1 MKGRRPFNIAQ
12 LSFVPSVDAKGG
24 LAARP
29 YCFFIFSFAAF
40 MKRISSL
47 AHCHH
52 NSTAI
57 PSLSPWWFSSDAG
70 SFDGE
75 GLGLPQ
81 SSAKLVL
88 RLSKG
93 SQGRTAETLRQNALK
108 VTKVSH
114 SAHKNTTNRCLVLIA
129 RDRVVMPW
137 AWADDEK
144 EQL

>member
-1 MKGRRPFNIAQ
+1 MKGRGPFNIAQ
-12 LSFVPSVDAKGG
+12 LSFVPSVDVEGG

-47 AHCHH
+47 AHYHH

-70 SFDGE
+70 SLDGE

-88 RLSKG
+88 RLSTV
-93 SQGRTAETLRQNALK
+93 SRDYTAKHCDKTRLR
-108 VTKVSH
+108 
-114 SAHKNTTNRCLVLIA
+114 
-129 RDRVVMPW
+129 
-137 AWADDEK
+137 
-144 EQL
+144 

>member
-12 LSFVPSVDAKGG
+12 LSFVPSVDAESG

-57 PSLSPWWFSSDAG
+57 PSLSPWWFSSDVG

-88 RLSKG
+88 RLSTV
-93 SQGRTAETLRQNALK
+93 SRDYTAKHCDKTRLR
-108 VTKVSH
+108 
-114 SAHKNTTNRCLVLIA
+114 
-129 RDRVVMPW
+129 
-137 AWADDEK
+137 
-144 EQL
+144 